1 MFQNSIT
8 KKRLQL
14 CDFFA
19 ARESD
24 QSWLRAP
31 SPSKC
36 TNEEERMKISCS
48 EVRRELAN
56 YMEDD
61 VSRELKARIEQ
72 HFLTCEGCF
81 ATYDS
86 LGRVIRLINGTDI
99 IELPEGFSAR
109 LYHRIATGS
118 DSVPRNRR

>member
-1 MFQNSIT
+1 MNLMEIRRGKLLF
-8 KKRLQL
+8 
-14 CDFFA
+14 
-19 ARESD
+19 
-24 QSWLRAP
+24 LRGR
-31 SPSKC
+31 
-36 TNEEERMKISCS
+36 NEVLPMQISCR

-61 VSRELKARIEQ
+61 DPQELKVRIEQ
-72 HFLTCEGCF
+72 HFLTCEGCL

-86 LGRVIRLINGTDI
+86 LRKIIRLMDGAEI

-118 DSVPRNRR
+118 DSEPRNTR

>member
-1 MFQNSIT
+1 MNDRSYSGT
-8 KKRLQL
+8 G
-14 CDFFA
+14 
-19 ARESD
+19 
-24 QSWLRAP
+24 
-31 SPSKC
+31 
-36 TNEEERMKISCS
+36 NEDLGMQISCR

-61 VSRELKARIEQ
+61 LSRELRGRIEQ

-86 LGRVIRLINGTDI
+86 LRKVVRLINRTEI

-109 LYHRIATGS
+109 LYHRVATGS
-118 DSVPRNRR
+118 DPVPRNRQ

>member
-1 MFQNSIT
+1 MNDRSYSG
-8 KKRLQL
+8 
-14 CDFFA
+14 A
-19 ARESD
+19 G
-24 QSWLRAP
+24 
-31 SPSKC
+31 
-36 TNEEERMKISCS
+36 NEDLGMQISCR

-61 VSRELKARIEQ
+61 LSRELSGRIEQ

-86 LGRVIRLINGTDI
+86 LRKVVRLISRTEI

-109 LYHRIATGS
+109 LYHRVATGS
-118 DSVPRNRR
+118 DPVPRNRR

>member
-1 MFQNSIT
+1 
-8 KKRLQL
+8 
-14 CDFFA
+14 
-19 ARESD
+19 
-24 QSWLRAP
+24 
-31 SPSKC
+31 
-36 TNEEERMKISCS
+36 MKIRRGKLAFIQGRNEVLPMQISCR

-56 YMEDD
+56 YMEDE
-61 VSRELKARIEQ
+61 VSQELKVRIEQ

-86 LGRVIRLINGTDI
+86 LRRIIRLIDRAEI

-118 DSVPRNRR
+118 DSEPPNRR